1 MEVRNHAEALLS
13 IDHLDDASNLFNEEQ
28 LRNALTPSYS
38 WLFGLIGRRN
48 GGVKFLADLRG
59 DLLAYIPHC
68 CVDINLSAR
77 LRAMATSLRDVLSQW
92 FHVGLLKVERVTWQ
106 SGCDILQKVSEY
118 ESVHPMRNWT
128 DLKRRVGLF
137 RRCFVFTHS
146 SMPREPI
153 VVLHV
158 ALTNEI
164 SSSIQK
170 ILTQNQ
176 KGSSND
182 SSESSEDDEV
192 NVSTAI
198 FYSISSTQVGLQGI
212 ELGTY
217 LIKSVVKELR
227 NEFPDMDKF
236 SSLSPIPGFS
246 SWLSSQIHKAMRVS
260 NTVLSQAEI
269 KALQTHLKLENK
281 DELWKTLLKLLN
293 TNQWI
298 KDDKIVDI
306 LEIPLMRLCA
316 FYLFSE
322 KRRGLALDNVANFH
336 LRNGAVMWRLNWRAD
351 LTPRGVGNSCGIMVN
366 YRYYLEECEE
376 NSRKYLEECFI
387 KSTDQIKQ
395 LVELHREVIAQQA
408 IEKSQNVFQK
418 ALEKSQ
424 AMIDSMEKNNGN
436 NKK

>member
-1 MEVRNHAEALLS
+1 M
-13 IDHLDDASNLFNEEQ
+13 
-28 LRNALTPSYS
+28 
-38 WLFGLIGRRN
+38 
-48 GGVKFLADLRG
+48 
-59 DLLAYIPHC
+59 
-68 CVDINLSAR
+68 
-77 LRAMATSLRDVLSQW
+77 
-92 FHVGLLKVERVTWQ
+92 
-106 SGCDILQKVSEY
+106 
-118 ESVHPMRNWT
+118 
-128 DLKRRVGLF
+128 
-137 RRCFVFTHS
+137 
-146 SMPREPI
+146 
-153 VVLHV
+153 
-158 ALTNEI
+158 
-164 SSSIQK
+164 
-170 ILTQNQ
+170 
-176 KGSSND
+176 
-182 SSESSEDDEV
+182 
-192 NVSTAI
+192 
-198 FYSISSTQVGLQGI
+198 
-212 ELGTY
+212 GTY